1 MSAQASAAVTPDVA
15 LKGDASYFRA
25 GVYSRHFYGNGGKV
39 GRLGNENDTYIELAP
54 SVTLAEVDGT
64 EWRFTTSFAMQSQD
78 NGAWQATDK
87 DGNTGE
93 DIAFANTQAFLR
105 VTGLLDSDKDAS
117 LWVGKKY
124 QRVDS
129 HIVDIYWR
137 NTSGSGVGFENL
149 SLGSGKLRASWTRR
163 ADVRDFELIHS
174 GYSTEDG
181 VDDDGNAKSVNKPSR
196 TATNMFDVEYGFA
209 PFDSSWASVGYT
221 FVAPQRYASEYS
233 NYGYKLA
240 KKDTNGHVFT
250 AVLGES
256 LLGGW
261 NTTVARFVKGGTAD
275 EGFNS
280 HTYTG
285 SSHSMFDPIQYK
297 DSSSYNIDLIDYGAV
312 NITENLNMLYHVWF
326 NFSKIKECQDG
337 KETYGRDF
345 QLVLRPQYKL
355 TKMTRLILETG
366 MYTSSTNTNVF
377 GDEGESHN
385 TQQQKVTL
393 AYAITPDAGNAWSRP
408 EIRFFATYRH
418 FGHKDGR
425 TGVYGGGY
433 TVNTMNGAD
442 AGHSLVDSLYEGRKS
457 NIFFGAQAEAWF

>member
-39 GRLGNENDTYIELAP
+39 GRLGNENDNYIELAP

-87 DGNTGE
+87 AGNTGE
-93 DIAFANTQAFLR
+93 DLAFANTQAFLR
-105 VTGLLDSDKDAS
+105 VTGLLDSDKDAA

-149 SLGSGKLRASWTRR
+149 SVGDGKLRASWTRR
-163 ADVRDFELIHS
+163 ADVRNYDLIHS
-174 GYSTEDG
+174 GYSTKDGKNEDG
-181 VDDDGNAKSVNKPSR
+181 KDQKVSKPSR
-196 TATNMFDVEYGFA
+196 SATNVLDVEYSFSPFA
-209 PFDSSWASVGYT
+209 NSNASVGYT

-233 NYGYKLA
+233 NYGYKLE
-240 KKDTNGHVFT
+240 KEDSNGHLFT

-256 LLGGW
+256 FLGGY
-261 NTTVARFVKGGTAD
+261 NTTVLRFVKGGTAD

-297 DSSSYNIDLIDYGAV
+297 DSSSYNIDLIDFGSV
-312 NITENLNMLYHVWF
+312 KFTDNFNMLYHVWF

-377 GDEGESHN
+377 GDEGKSHN

-418 FGHKDGR
+418 FGQKDGR

-433 TVNTMNGAD
+433 TVNTMNTGTAST
-442 AGHSLVDSLYEGRKS
+442 SLVDSLYEGRKS
-457 NIFFGAQAEAWF
+457 DIFFGVQAESWF